1 MLKPKFIVVQL
12 KMFWQDS
19 AIRFN
24 LFQSIEKFNIYW
36 IVVDW
41 DQSDNSWN
49 GSGTVTFAN
58 YWHKP

>member
-49 GSGTVTFAN
+49 AN